1 MGGGVFRI
9 KILRQSLSP
18 QGQPWVGYFPQ
29 RTSSLRVGSWVLLP
43 VGMVLSLPK
52 QEKHSPH
59 FMTCI

>member
-18 QGQPWVGYFPQ
+18 QGQPWVGCFPQ
-29 RTSSLRVGSWVLLP
+29 RTSSWVLLP

-52 QEKHSPH
+52 
-59 FMTCI
+59 